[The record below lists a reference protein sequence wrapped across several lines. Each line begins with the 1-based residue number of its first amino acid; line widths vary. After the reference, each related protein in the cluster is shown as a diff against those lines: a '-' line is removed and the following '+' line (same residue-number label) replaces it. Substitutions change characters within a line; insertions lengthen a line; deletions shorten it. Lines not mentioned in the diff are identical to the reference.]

1 MAALFISANRRGAA
15 GVRENV
21 QMPARLVVIGACL
34 AALLLPS
41 AAARADNPLLEGTVG
56 ANDAFAIILQDAS
69 GNRVTHL
76 DAGSYTIKVHDLS
89 EFHNFH
95 LSGPGVDQATSVDDK
110 QEVTWTVTLTDGTY
124 TYLCDAHPTTMK
136 GSFTVGA
143 ATAPPPPTKLTGK
156 VGPGRTI
163 SLRYADGSKLTVLA
177 GSTSVVINVND
188 RSRTDNFHLTGP
200 EVNKKTGVAFRGR
213 LTWKLTLTGGRYVY
227 RSDKR
232 KTLRGAFSV
241 SSTPYPRGPH

>member
-1 MAALFISANRRGAA
+1 
-15 GVRENV
+15 
-21 QMPARLVVIGACL
+21 MPVRLVVTGACL

-41 AAARADNPLLEGTVG
+41 AAARADNPLLEGFVG
-56 ANDAFAIILQDAS
+56 ANDSFSISLQDAN

-76 DAGSYTIKVHDLS
+76 DAGSYTIKIHDFS
-89 EFHNFH
+89 ELHDFH
-95 LSGPGVDQATSVDDK
+95 LSGPGVDHATSVDDK

-124 TYLCDAHPTTMK
+124 TYVCDVHSTMK
-136 GSFTVGA
+136 GSFTVGTV
-143 ATAPPPPTKLTGK
+143 TAPPPPTKLTGK
-156 VGPGRTI
+156 VGPRRTI

-177 GSTSVVINVND
+177 GSTSVVITVND

-200 EVNKKTGVAFRGR
+200 EVNKKTGVTFRGR
-213 LTWKLTLTGGRYVY
+213 VTWKLTLTGGRYVY

-232 KTLRGAFSV
+232 KTLHGAFSV